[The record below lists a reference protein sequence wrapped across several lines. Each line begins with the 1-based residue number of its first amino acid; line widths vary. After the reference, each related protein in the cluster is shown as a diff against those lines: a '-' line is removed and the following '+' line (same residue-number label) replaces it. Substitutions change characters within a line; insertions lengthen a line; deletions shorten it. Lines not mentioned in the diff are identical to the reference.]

1 MGFWTLLQVASMPV
15 IQVLIVGLLGAFL
28 ATEYINVLH
37 ADARKYLNKVVFTVF
52 TPSLMFA
59 ILAKTVTLED
69 IISWW
74 FMPVNILLTML
85 FGGLLG
91 WVVVKVLRPKPHL
104 EGLLIAVCATGNY
117 GNLLLIVVP
126 AICKEDGTPFGD
138 HATCGSI
145 GLSYASFSAALGS
158 IYIWTIAYQL
168 VRTSAVKFKALQMA
182 EEASKLPNDD
192 LEATQGTLLLKGDDA
207 QVQQTGVSLHSAND
221 LGEGKTSGCTKVMEV
236 LHQILHELTAP
247 PTLATIFGFLFGAT
261 TFLRNL
267 VVGEN
272 APLRVIQDSIALLG
286 DGTIPSITLILG
298 GNLTQG
304 LKSSNI
310 KPWMIVGVICVRYVF
325 LPVIGICVVKAAS
338 SLGLLPSDPLFAYVL
353 MLQYSIPPA
362 MNIGT
367 MTQLFDVAQEEC
379 SVIYLWT
386 YLFAAVALTLWSTVF
401 LWILS

>member
-1 MGFWTLLQVASMPV
+1 MGFLTLLQVASMPV
-15 IQVLIVGLLGAFL
+15 IQVLIIGVLGAVL
-28 ATEYINVLH
+28 ATDYINVLH

-59 ILAKTVTLED
+59 ILSKTVTFGD
-69 IISWW
+69 IVSWW
-74 FMPVNILLTML
+74 FMPVNIGLTMV

-91 WVVVKVLRPKPHL
+91 WVVVKLLRPKPHL
-104 EGLLIAVCATGNY
+104 EGLLIATCATGNY

-138 HATCGSI
+138 HATCGAI

-158 IYIWTIAYQL
+158 IYIWTCAYQL
-168 VRTSAVKFKALQMA
+168 VRKSAVKFKELKD
-182 EEASKLPNDD
+182 EEEAASKLPNPD
-192 LEATQGTLLLKGDDA
+192 LEGTQLLTGDDA
-207 QVQQTGVSLHSAND
+207 LPLVEIGEASKPTGIVA
-221 LGEGKTSGCTKVMEV
+221 V

-247 PTLATIFGFLFGAT
+247 PTLSSILGFVFGAT
-261 TFLRNL
+261 PFLRNL
-267 VVGEN
+267 IIGEG
-272 APLRVIQDSIALLG
+272 APLRVVQDSIALLG

-304 LKSSNI
+304 LRSSSI
-310 KPWMIVGVICVRYVF
+310 KPLMIVGVVCVRYVF
-325 LPVIGICVVKAAS
+325 LPVIGICVIKAAA

-367 MTQLFDVAQEEC
+367 MTQLFGVAQEEC
-379 SVIYLWT
+379 SVIFLWT
-386 YLFAAVALTLWSTVF
+386 YMFAAIALTLWSTVY
-401 LWILS
+401 LWMLS